1 MLKNRKLSSRSL
13 LSVLLLGII
22 LMGTISTSVSANP
35 MYEIALTKGTEIF
48 EITKYD
54 NDGWENTVGNTTMPD
69 DWFEGDSNKTG
80 AQGKYTIKGWN
91 YLKLKTYDII
101 LQVMFSTEQFM
112 AFMALSGLGYNETE
126 INNNYTNS
134 YWLWSGE
141 GAEWYFT
148 NSEFNETAD
157 DPISK
162 IIVLKN
168 PEDYK
173 KILDDYNDLVDAI
186 INDPNPDVLLQYKA
200 QFSNITVDELL
211 WKLIFEGLATASP
224 FNDYLNA
231 LINGLNVKN
240 ATVNQNTII
249 IERYGVTNYT
259 VEVSYGSK
267 GTLSTFIV
275 KDASGQIIY
284 KITSYNTEWIF
295 FTILMIIGISF
306 AGIVSYL
313 LFRKFKLNK
322 TRKI

>member
-22 LMGTISTSVSANP
+22 LMGLISTSVSANP
-35 MYEIALTKGTEIF
+35 TYEIALTKGTEIF

-80 AQGKYTIKGWN
+80 AQGKYTVKGWN
-91 YLKLKTYDII
+91 YLKLKTYEII
-101 LQVMFSTEQFM
+101 RQVMFSTEQFM
-112 AFMALSGLGYNETE
+112 AFMTLSGLGYNETE

-141 GAEWYFT
+141 GAEWDFT
-148 NSEFNETAD
+148 DSEFNETAD

-162 IIVLKN
+162 IVVLKN
-168 PEDYK
+168 PEDYN
-173 KILDDYNDLVDAI
+173 KILDDYNDLVDTI
-186 INDPNPDVLLQYKA
+186 LNDSKVETYIQS
-200 QFSNITVDELL
+200 QFSNITADELL

-224 FNDYLNA
+224 FNGYLNA
-231 LINGLNVKN
+231 LINALNVEN

-275 KDASGQIIY
+275 KDVSGQIIY
-284 KITSYNTEWIF
+284 QITSSNTEWIF
-295 FTILMIIGISF
+295 FTILLTIGISF

-313 LFRKFKLNK
+313 LFKKFKLNK
-322 TRKI
+322 SRKM

>member
-22 LMGTISTSVSANP
+22 LMGLISTSVSANP
-35 MYEIALTKGTEIF
+35 TYEIALTKGTEIF

-80 AQGKYTIKGWN
+80 AQGKYTVKGWN
-91 YLKLKTYDII
+91 YLNLKTYDIF

-112 AFMALSGLGYNETE
+112 TFMALSELGYNKTE

-186 INDPNPDVLLQYKA
+186 INDPNPGVLLQYKA

>member
-22 LMGTISTSVSANP
+22 LMGLISTSVSANP
-35 MYEIALTKGTEIF
+35 TYEIALTKGTEIF

-80 AQGKYTIKGWN
+80 AQGKYTVKGWN
-91 YLKLKTYDII
+91 YLKLKTYEII
-101 LQVMFSTEQFM
+101 RQVMFSTEQFM
-112 AFMALSGLGYNETE
+112 AFMTLSGLGYNETE

-141 GAEWYFT
+141 GAEWDFT
-148 NSEFNETAD
+148 DSEFNETAD

-162 IIVLKN
+162 IVVLKN
-168 PEDYK
+168 PEDYN
-173 KILDDYNDLVDAI
+173 KILDDYNDLVDTI
-186 INDPNPDVLLQYKA
+186 LNDSKVETYIQS
-200 QFSNITVDELL
+200 QFSNITADELL

-224 FNDYLNA
+224 FNGYLNA
-231 LINGLNVKN
+231 LINALNVEN

-275 KDASGQIIY
+275 KDVSGQIIY
-284 KITSYNTEWIF
+284 QITSYNTEWIF
-295 FTILMIIGISF
+295 FTILMTIGISF
-306 AGIVSYL
+306 VGIVSYL

-322 TRKI
+322 SRKM